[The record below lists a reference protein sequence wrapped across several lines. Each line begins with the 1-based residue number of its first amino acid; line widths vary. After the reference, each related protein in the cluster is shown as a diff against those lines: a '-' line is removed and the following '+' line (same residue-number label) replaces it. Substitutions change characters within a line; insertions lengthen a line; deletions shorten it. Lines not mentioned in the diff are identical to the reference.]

1 MTAVLPAFNEGVSI
15 GSVVLLT
22 RHYVDEVI
30 VVDDGSSDSTAKIA
44 EMAGARVIIHPQN
57 RGKGAALRTGFD
69 AAKNSRVIVT
79 LDTDGQHDP
88 KQIPILVAPILSN
101 QADMVNGSR
110 YLHGK
115 ETDTP
120 SYRRVGQTVLDQAT
134 KLNSGIDITDTQCG
148 FRAFSGHTYDV
159 FRFKA
164 ANLAIESEML
174 ADASNAGLRITE
186 VDIDVRYDVDCST
199 EHPLKHGIGVLVRI
213 LRDME
218 FNKPLYYFTI
228 PGMAMGVTGLYFGI
242 KFMYSFSMGG
252 NLPFGPTI
260 LMVMLMIIGTFMSFT
275 GIILHSIARSIHM
288 IAQRPSFARPNPEHV
303 GVVGDAG
310 EGEVEVVAV
319 KKSSEVMVAADVEL

>member
-1 MTAVLPAFNEGVSI
+1 MTAILPAFNEGVSI

-22 RHYVDEVI
+22 RHYVDEVL
-30 VVDDGSSDSTAKIA
+30 VVDDGSSDNTAKIA
-44 EMAGARVIIHPQN
+44 EMAGARVIVHPEN
-57 RGKGAALRTGFD
+57 MGKGAALRTGFD
-69 AAKNSRVIVT
+69 AAKNSHVIVT

-88 KQIPILVAPILSN
+88 QQIPCLVAPILSG

-134 KLNSGIDITDTQCG
+134 KLNSGIDITDTQSG
-148 FRAFSGHTYDV
+148 FRAFSGHISDA

-164 ANLAIESEML
+164 HNLAIESEML
-174 ADASNAGLRITE
+174 ADASNAGLRIKE

-199 EHPLKHGIGVLVRI
+199 EHPVKHGIGVLVKI

-218 FNKPLYYFTI
+218 FNKPLYYFTV
-228 PGMAMGVTGLYFGI
+228 PGMAMGLTGLYFGI
-242 KFMYSFSMGG
+242 SFLQSFSMGG
-252 NLPFGPTI
+252 SLPFGPTL
-260 LMVMLMIIGTFMSFT
+260 LMVMLMIIGTFMAFT

-288 IAQRPSFARPNPEHV
+288 LVPRASFARPNPEHV
-303 GVVGDAG
+303 GVVEDAG
-310 EGEVEVVAV
+310 DVEAVAV
-319 KKSSEVMVAADVEL
+319 KKAGEVRVAADVQR